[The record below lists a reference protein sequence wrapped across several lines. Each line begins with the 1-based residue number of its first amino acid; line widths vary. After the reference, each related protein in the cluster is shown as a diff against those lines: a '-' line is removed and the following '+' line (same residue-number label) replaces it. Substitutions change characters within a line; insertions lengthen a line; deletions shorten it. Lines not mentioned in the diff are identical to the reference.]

1 MICTSCKKTEAVVFI
16 KHIIDNQ
23 VSQAALCAAC
33 AAKAHVPLNP
43 VNPMVALLQLAAKP
57 GALRARVPAAA
68 RCPGCGT
75 TWADFRE
82 TGRLGCARC
91 YDHFAALLRPLVA
104 RVNAGA
110 CIHRGKGPRIP
121 PLEPGA

>member
-1 MICTSCKKTEAVVFI
+1 MICTSCQKAEAVVFI
-16 KHIIDNQ
+16 KHIINNR
-23 VSQAALCAAC
+23 VSQAALCADC

-43 VNPMVALLQLAAKP
+43 VNPLAAILQLLAKTGTPRPRAAP
-57 GALRARVPAAA
+57 S

-91 YDHFAALLRPLVA
+91 YDHFSDLLRHLIP
-104 RVNAGA
+104 RVHAGA
-110 CIHRGKGPRIP
+110 YVHRGKAPRTP
-121 PLEPGA
+121 PPAA